1 MPVTLLSQLPTLSHT
16 RFTADRTRVSCDPPS
31 DSANGLGALYID
43 EQRVVFFST
52 ESNRGFSIDYPTIVI
67 HAVSRS
73 TDGVGAHLYC
83 QLDGPFPESIKSDDS
98 EEEDEDEQFAELKFI
113 PEDEK
118 IRKYIRHVSI
128 LVQCKQDLNALLVSV
143 VDDMFKAMSD
153 CAALNPDDDEGSGSE
168 SDLDDICVGDYQDG
182 SASEDE
188 NEEGNDDESAVQ
200 TIEEF
205 DSSEFITT
213 ADDLD
218 RLTPKGKEILAHLES
233 VIVESTEQANGS
245 NEDGR
250 YDDAE

>member
-16 RFTADRTRVSCDPPS
+16 RFTADRTRVASDPPS
-31 DSANGLGALYID
+31 DSANGLGTLYVD
-43 EQRVVFFST
+43 EQRLVFFST
-52 ESNRGFSIDYPTIVI
+52 EASRGFSIDYPTVVI
-67 HAVSRS
+67 HAVSRG

-83 QLDGPFPESIKSDDS
+83 QLDGPFPSSNKPDS
-98 EEEDEDEQFAELKFI
+98 NDEEDDDEQFGELRFI

-118 IRKYIRHVSI
+118 
-128 LVQCKQDLNALLVSV
+128 LL
-143 VDDMFKAMSD
+143 DDMFKAMSD
-153 CAALNPDDDEGSGSE
+153 CAALNPDDEGSGSE

-182 SASEDE
+182 TANGD
-188 NEEGNDDESAVQ
+188 EEGNDDEYDDESAVQ
-200 TIEEF
+200 TIEEL

-218 RLTPKGKEILAHLES
+218 RLTAKGKEILAHLES
-233 VIVESTEQANGS
+233 VIIEPTEQANGS

>member
-1 MPVTLLSQLPTLSHT
+1 MPVTLISQLPTLSHT

-31 DSANGLGALYID
+31 DSADGLGTLYID

-52 ESNRGFSIDYPTIVI
+52 ESSRGFSIDYPTIVI

-73 TDGVGAHLYC
+73 TDGAGAHLYC

-118 IRKYIRHVSI
+118 F
-128 LVQCKQDLNALLVSV
+128 L
-143 VDDMFKAMSD
+143 DDMFKAMSD

-182 SASEDE
+182 SASGDE

-233 VIVESTEQANGS
+233 VIVEPTEQTNGS

-250 YDDAE
+250 YNDAE